1 MTNTSPTLSYS
12 LEDFLLRFE
21 QRIDRQFTEINQ
33 KLEQVNQ
40 KLYQLEL
47 GQAEIIGEIKA
58 LDQKLSGEIRA
69 LDERLS
75 GEINALDQKLS
86 GEIKTLDQKLSG
98 EIKTLDSKVTG
109 IDKRL
114 DNQEFINR
122 GVLVAVIVALL
133 GGTAKFFGWLPVDK

>member
-86 GEIKTLDQKLSG
+86 GEIKTLD
-98 EIKTLDSKVTG
+98 SKVTG